1 MRAPA
6 DDVAPTMLIPR
17 GTRIELDAD
26 GQLSIHAP
34 GNLVVQ
40 SSGKYGTLESMTGSI
55 RIDRGAEVE
64 AVTVRCADTCYVQGF
79 LTAWKVS
86 ARSLQLEGSARAH
99 VVLQETQRLEIGR
112 DARLV
117 GNFSSEKELFGLF
130 SRFAH
135 QLRSIPLFFDR
146 RQAPAELPPAREDQ
160 RGERSDRHDRNDETI
175 DIRPPGKPASQL
187 PEPLLLAMVLLE
199 REAERRIHPIAAQ
212 RALDQLIELL
222 QQQDLDT
229 LEHTWRLLFRR
240 IAEPREHVKRAYE
253 LVGEH
258 YADASAQGS

>member
-1 MRAPA
+1 MRSPA
-6 DDVAPTMLIPR
+6 DDVAPTMLIPQ
-17 GTRIELDAD
+17 GTRIELDAE

-40 SSGKYGTLESMTGSI
+40 SSGKYGTLESLGGSI

-79 LTAWKVS
+79 LTAWKVA
-86 ARSLQLEGSARAH
+86 ARSLHLEGSARAH

-135 QLRSIPLFFDR
+135 QLRSIPHFFDR
-146 RQAPAELPPAREDQ
+146 RPSPAELPSRHEDRQ
-160 RGERSDRHDRNDETI
+160 DRNDETI
-175 DIRPPGKPASQL
+175 DISPPGKPASQL

-199 REAERRIHPIAAQ
+199 RESERRIHPTAPQ

-222 QQQDLDT
+222 RQQDLDT

-258 YADASAQGS
+258 YRAGRAPDG